1 MQYIYNNTYFEP
13 YWEDYIQQDKKMGE
27 NGIIYGQILP
37 IPVQWL
43 LIEVMGTQLW
53 SESVMLYTRE
63 FEELLESLTTIYKK
77 LIDIA
82 ADSPAEVIWLEDNIT
97 GTIMSP
103 ELWNKYCKPIY
114 DYICAIFRKSK
125 KISVAHYDG
134 QNRPLIECIKNTDI
148 DVIEAFTP
156 PPMGDMT
163 VDEARKAWPEK
174 VLFINV
180 PENIYHEPSEV
191 IERYVLEYLEQAGG
205 LERLIIG
212 CTEDFEIKYFEHTFT
227 AIADSIKKFQK
238 LS

>member
-1 MQYIYNNTYFEP
+1 MQYVYNNTSFEP
-13 YWEDYIQQDKKMGE
+13 FWEDYIHEDKIIGE
-27 NGIIYGQILP
+27 NGIVYGQILP

-43 LIEVMGTQLW
+43 LIEVMGTQVW
-53 SESVMLYTRE
+53 SESVMLHTNE
-63 FEELLESLTTIYKK
+63 FEEILETLTAIYKK
-77 LIDIA
+77 LIEIA
-82 ADSPAEVIWLEDNIT
+82 AESPAEIIWLEDNIT

-114 DYICAIFRKSK
+114 DYICTAFRQAG

-163 VDEARKAWPEK
+163 VEEARKAWPEK

-180 PENIYHEPSEV
+180 PGNIFHEPSEV
-191 IERYVLEYLEQAGG
+191 IERYVLEYLEQAGELAG
-205 LERLIIG
+205 FIIG
-212 CTEDFEIKYFEHTFT
+212 CTEDFEMKYFEHAFS
-227 AIADSIKKFQK
+227 AIAGAIDKFQK
-238 LS
+238 PS